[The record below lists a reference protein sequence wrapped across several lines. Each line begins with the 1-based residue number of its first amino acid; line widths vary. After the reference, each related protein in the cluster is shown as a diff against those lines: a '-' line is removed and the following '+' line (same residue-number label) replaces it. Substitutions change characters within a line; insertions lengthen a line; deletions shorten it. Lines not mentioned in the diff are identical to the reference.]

1 MIISPWWK
9 YGFLADKDT
18 SMARARSHCPVSRHC
33 HDRHW
38 DRGHDAA
45 PGPLAAHV
53 RTAVQIDADSATAH
67 IVSSDGAVAYSRTC
81 LISTVCVDTE
91 GAEQVTLF
99 RFRNFLARE
108 TLRVF

>member
-18 SMARARSHCPVSRHC
+18 NGQGKEPRPVSRDC

-38 DRGHDAA
+38 DRGHAAA

-81 LISTVCVDTE
+81 LISTVRVDTE
-91 GAEQVTLF
+91 GAEHVTLF